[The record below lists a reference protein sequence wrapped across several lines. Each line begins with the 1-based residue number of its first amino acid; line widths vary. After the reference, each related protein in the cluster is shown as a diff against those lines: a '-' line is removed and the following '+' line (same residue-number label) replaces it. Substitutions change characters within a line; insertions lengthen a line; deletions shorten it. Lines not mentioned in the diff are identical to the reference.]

1 MTLTRKKFLIG
12 VGVLLVVCLAGAIA
26 LTLWVNSMKG
36 ETGAD
41 AKLTVVGN
49 WKEDTA
55 GTVMALTEQ
64 GKVEISGT
72 QAASY
77 TVNKKDKTLTFEYS
91 QAFGGQTVTMNYTL
105 TDTTMALTNTSTNQV
120 QNYTRVDSSATST
133 ANPSPSPSAETTADP
148 SATVT
153 TE

>member
-12 VGVLLVVCLAGAIA
+12 VGVLLVVCLAGAVA
-26 LTLWVNSMKG
+26 LTMWADSMKG
-36 ETGAD
+36 DTGAD

-55 GTVMALTEQ
+55 GTVMTLTEQ

-77 TVNKKDKTLTFEYS
+77 TVNKKDKTLTFVYS
-91 QAFGGQTVTMNYTL
+91 QAFGGQTVTMGYTL
-105 TDTTMALTNTSTNQV
+105 TDTTMALTNTSTNQA
-120 QNYTRVDSSATST
+120 QNYTRVDDGATTST
-133 ANPSPSPSAETTADP
+133 AAPSPSAETSANP
-148 SATVT
+148 SGTTVT